1 MTEKDDGTLVLRILR
16 DIRAEQTQHRTLLL
30 QTIELVRRMEQRLD
44 ARIIG
49 VDGRLTSMQDD
60 LELMM

>member
-49 VDGRLTSMQDD
+49 VDSRLTSMRDD